1 MKWGIFM
8 KRRKYW
14 VCSSIMTA
22 AFMAAMTMSSLAGT
36 ISSVKISVSSEI
48 QPGDTLPEIS
58 IDDGSSSSAKEG
70 ELVVSTSSDR
80 YHISE
85 AKWTTSTSRTMDV
98 GDTPE
103 LRVWLTPTNN
113 SSSDDNYF
121 KGTYRSSNV
130 SVRGGTFVS
139 ASRSGEDLVVKLRV
153 KAIEGN
159 FAPPEDAYWRDNAKG
174 TARWTKPDSG
184 GTGRYEVVLRR
195 GSTKVHSIET
205 TSTSYNFYPYM
216 TSAGTYTFRV
226 RTIPK
231 TSKEEDYGKKSEWI
245 ESDEL
250 YIAREDVSDG
260 SGRTDN
266 NGSSGPNG
274 NTRVG
279 WQHIDGYWYYYYPDG
294 NYHKNGWLYVGDKWY
309 LFQSDGKML
318 KGWQM
323 VGGNYFFLNESG
335 DMLTGWL
342 KSGNR
347 WYFLNTTPDSNYG
360 VMLRNSWVVLG
371 DKAYYM
377 TSDGSMAEGWYQVD
391 GNWYYFYPGQGHK
404 AVNTYIDT
412 FYVDANGVW
421 QH

>member
-1 MKWGIFM
+1 M
-8 KRRKYW
+8 KRRRNW
-14 VCSSIMTA
+14 VYSSILAA
-22 AFMAAMTMSSLAGT
+22 AFMTAMTISSLAGT
-36 ISSVKISVSSEI
+36 ISSVTIRVSSGIE
-48 QPGDTLPEIS
+48 PGEKLPEITIS
-58 IDDGSSSSAKEG
+58 DSDTTASEG
-70 ELVVSTSSDR
+70 DVVVSTSSDR
-80 YHISE
+80 YHITE
-85 AKWTTSTSRTMDV
+85 AKWSTSTSRTMEV

-103 LRVWLTPTNN
+103 LRVWVSPTN
-113 SSSDDNYF
+113 STSSDDNYF

-130 SVRGGTFVS
+130 TIKGGTFVS
-139 ASRSGEDLVVKLRV
+139 ASKSGDELVVKLKLKAV
-153 KAIEGN
+153 KGT
-159 FAPPEDAYWRDNAKG
+159 FSAPEEAYWKDNARG
-174 TARWTKPDSG
+174 TARWTKPDGG
-184 GTGRYEVVLRR
+184 GTGRYEVVLRK
-195 GSTKVHSIET
+195 GSSKVHTIET

-226 RTIPK
+226 RTIAK
-231 TSKEEDYGKKSEWI
+231 TNKEEDYGKNSEWV

-266 NGSSGPNG
+266 GNNNPNG

-279 WQHIDGYWYYYYPDG
+279 WQYINGYWYYYYPDG

-318 KGWQM
+318 RGWQN
-323 VGGNYFFLNESG
+323 VGGNTFYLNDSG
-335 DMLTGWL
+335 DMLTGWI

-347 WYFLNTTPDSNYG
+347 WYFLNTTPDSYMG
-360 VMLRNSWVVLG
+360 VMLKNTWVVLG

-377 TSDGSMAEGWYQVD
+377 TGDGSMAEGWYQVE
-391 GNWYYFYPGQGHK
+391 GNWYYFYPGQGHR

>member
-1 MKWGIFM
+1 M
-8 KRRKYW
+8 KRHKYW
-14 VCSSIMTA
+14 VSSSILAA
-22 AFMAAMTMSSLAGT
+22 AFMAAMTMSSWAGT

-48 QPGDTLPEIS
+48 QPGDTLPEIT
-58 IDDGSSSSAKEG
+58 IEDGSSSSAQEG

-85 AKWTTSTSRTMDV
+85 AKWTTSTSRKMDV

-113 SSSDDNYF
+113 SSNDDNYF

-139 ASRSGEDLVVKLRV
+139 ASKSGDDLVVKLRV
-153 KAIEGN
+153 KAIQGN
-159 FAPPEDAYWRDNAKG
+159 FAPPEDAYWKDNAKG
-174 TARWTKPDSG
+174 TAKWIKPDSG

-195 GSTKVHSIET
+195 GSAKVHSIET
-205 TSTSYNFYPYM
+205 TSTSHNFYPYM

-231 TSKEEDYGKKSEWI
+231 TSKEGDYGKKSEWI

-260 SGRTDN
+260 SGRPDN
-266 NGSSGPNG
+266 NGNSGPNG

-279 WQHIDGYWYYYYPDG
+279 WQYIDGYWYYYYPDG

-309 LFQSDGKML
+309 LFQADGKML
-318 KGWQM
+318 RGWQM

-347 WYFLNTTPDSNYG
+347 WYFLNTTPDSNMG
-360 VMLRNSWVVLG
+360 VMLRNSWVVLDG
-371 DKAYYM
+371 KAYYM

-391 GNWYYFYPGQGHK
+391 GNWYYFYPGQGHR